1 MRKVRNF
8 LIPHQDNGYVPHI
21 FSERVSVGLIVF
33 VVLIYGTS
41 LISTLTVRM
50 QDQVGAVY
58 ASVLVDMTN
67 VARAETALPT
77 LSVSPVLTAAATEK
91 VNDMVKNTYFAH
103 TSPYGITPWYWF
115 DSVGYKFSYAGEN
128 LAVGYTE
135 SEQVQSGWLNSPT
148 HKANIMSANFTEI
161 GIAVADGYHKGKPA
175 TYVVQMFGKPK
186 AKKTPIVVINTAE
199 ANTETKTEI
208 KPATPPVSEKTN
220 VLSATAIA
228 REAPLVI
235 TTIFE
240 DKYLAIARNQ
250 TTEMNLEHAV
260 VNDISNEN
268 QNIKQAPLSTT
279 QERALVSHPLLV
291 QYIFTIIMLLT
302 LFSLII
308 FLFLEFK
315 SRHMKHAIYG
325 VILLAVTAGLSV
337 ANQAMIVVPELFY

>member
-1 MRKVRNF
+1 MMLITIMRKVRNF
-8 LIPHQDNGYVPHI
+8 LIPHDDNGRVPHI
-21 FSERVSVGLIVF
+21 FSEKVSVGLIVF

-50 QDQVGAVY
+50 KDQVGAVY

-67 VARAETALPT
+67 VARAETSLPT
-77 LSVSPVLTAAATEK
+77 LSVSPTLTAAATEK

-103 TSPYGITPWYWF
+103 TSPDGITPWYWF

-128 LAVGYTE
+128 LAVGFTE
-135 SEQVQSGWLNSPT
+135 SEQVQTGWLNSPT

-161 GIAVADGYHKGKPA
+161 GIAVADGVHKGKPA
-175 TYVVQMFGKPK
+175 VYVVQMFGKPK
-186 AKKTPIVVINTAE
+186 KQVPQLAIINTAE
-199 ANTETKTEI
+199 AITKPAVEETK
-208 KPATPPVSEKTN
+208 N
-220 VLSATAIA
+220 VLSATAG
-228 REAPLVI
+228 EAQALV
-235 TTIFE
+235 TTFE
-240 DKYLAIARNQ
+240 DKYLAIVRNE
-250 TTEMNLEHAV
+250 TPEMILEDAV

-268 QNIKQAPLSTT
+268 QNIDKAPLSTT
-279 QERALVSHPLLV
+279 QERMLVSQPLLV
-291 QYIFTIIMLLT
+291 QYVFTIIMLLT

-315 SRHMKHAIYG
+315 SKHMKHAIYG